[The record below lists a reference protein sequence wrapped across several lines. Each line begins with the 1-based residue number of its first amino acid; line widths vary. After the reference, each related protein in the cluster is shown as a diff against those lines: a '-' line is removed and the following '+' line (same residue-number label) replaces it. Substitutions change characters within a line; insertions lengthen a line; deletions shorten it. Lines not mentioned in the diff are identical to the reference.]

1 MDVVRLRDLLRE
13 CVVALKDTGTHEMLP
28 NICEKLGLRVRRHSA
43 YIPSTGF
50 EPVFSVRHALS

>member
-43 YIPSTGF
+43 YIPSPHGASPTCSG
-50 EPVFSVRHALS
+50 